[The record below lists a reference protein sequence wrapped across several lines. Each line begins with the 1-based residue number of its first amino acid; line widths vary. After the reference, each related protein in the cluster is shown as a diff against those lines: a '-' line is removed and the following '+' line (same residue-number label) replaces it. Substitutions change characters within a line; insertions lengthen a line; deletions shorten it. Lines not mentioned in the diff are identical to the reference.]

1 MKILKVL
8 DYETS
13 KNKNLRA
20 DATRAIRKVIKG
32 MRIYLPKYINV
43 ISMPSASDKYVGPIE
58 GSTAMGIID
67 APSIKLTT
75 EELS

>member
-1 MKILKVL
+1 MDKV
-8 DYETS
+8 TS
-13 KNKNLRA
+13 KNIKLRA
-20 DATRAIRKVIKG
+20 YVTSTIRKVIKG

-58 GSTAMGIID
+58 GSTAVGIID